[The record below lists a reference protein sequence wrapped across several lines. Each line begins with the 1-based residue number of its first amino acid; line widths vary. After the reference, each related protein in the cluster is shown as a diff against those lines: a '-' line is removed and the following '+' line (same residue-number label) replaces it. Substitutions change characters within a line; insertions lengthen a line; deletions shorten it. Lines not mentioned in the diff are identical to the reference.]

1 MKRKLS
7 LILAF
12 VLIVST
18 VVTEAEAADAT
29 SFNDFSDINP
39 QYVEAVTYAAEKG
52 IL

>member
-29 SFNDFSDINP
+29 SFGP
-39 QYVEAVTYAAEKG
+39 A
-52 IL
+52 